1 MSKHSLTEMK
11 ELFDARIRELQNE
24 SSTLIRRIGSI
35 SERTKG
41 QREELDQLTQRY
53 QNIIT
58 SGLNGIKPRNFKTRF
73 DSLTTQVEIHS
84 KNIDLKKIDSQV
96 ERDLKLIL
104 EHKQSIGLIK
114 GQLRIIQKEIDN
126 WLKEKIGRKDRL
138 LHRSI
143 GSSSNDI
150 KPIQTLK
157 ENMEICDF
165 SSRRAMT
172 DINNL
177 TVLIQTTAAWYPQP
191 IAEVCRTLSDL
202 IGQLVVSSSN
212 IQSNLGELE
221 ILNSGAPPSN
231 LDEWA
236 IQIEQFFKERETSMY
251 CNLQLTEHEIILIS
265 DYLFDDFIVNN
276 GLFIDRIEH
285 ERIAIKALHEALAN
299 SIDFTIFDVG
309 RRKKKQQNS
318 DKFEQAVKKWIHSI
332 FDESKIEHSLQLIE
346 DRRHQIDSCKESIW
360 SGMGNKIQK
369 HFKNDFFSALTLS
382 AYGIPEGKFIVF
394 YKKDWHRYPN
404 FHLEHESIATSDFD
418 TDELDKL
425 IKTPIK
431 QRLFSLCLKGEITR
445 EQAIM
450 LQEIDKDGS
459 LLEMVLSHAFSFD
472 LLFALHGKENREW
485 YQALIDYPTMSQ
497 AIEELRHETFNPYI
511 WDCLTSKKLE
521 VWQYRCIVNLDFE
534 KNEIFIDLRDSDD
547 VWSELTEF
555 YVNMYDKQDQFT
567 RLLKL
572 YQPSAQKDTEV
583 LSLSDIVDA
592 AKQVSNVTIKEKT
605 YKSKK
610 KKRKKRGRYSF

>member
-165 SSRRAMT
+165 SSLFMT

-177 TVLIQTTAAWYPQP
+177 TVLIQLQHWYPQP
-191 IAEVCRTLSDL
+191 IAEVCKTLSDL

-231 LDEWA
+231 LDEW
-236 IQIEQFFKERETSMY
+236 QSR
-251 CNLQLTEHEIILIS
+251 L
-265 DYLFDDFIVNN
+265 NN
-276 GLFIDRIEH
+276 FSKNE
-285 ERIAIKALHEALAN
+285 
-299 SIDFTIFDVG
+299 
-309 RRKKKQQNS
+309 KQ
-318 DKFEQAVKKWIHSI
+318 V
-332 FDESKIEHSLQLIE
+332 
-346 DRRHQIDSCKESIW
+346 
-360 SGMGNKIQK
+360 
-369 HFKNDFFSALTLS
+369 
-382 AYGIPEGKFIVF
+382 
-394 YKKDWHRYPN
+394 
-404 FHLEHESIATSDFD
+404 
-418 TDELDKL
+418 
-425 IKTPIK
+425 
-431 QRLFSLCLKGEITR
+431 
-445 EQAIM
+445 
-450 LQEIDKDGS
+450 
-459 LLEMVLSHAFSFD
+459 
-472 LLFALHGKENREW
+472 
-485 YQALIDYPTMSQ
+485 
-497 AIEELRHETFNPYI
+497 
-511 WDCLTSKKLE
+511 
-521 VWQYRCIVNLDFE
+521 CIVISING
-534 KNEIFIDLRDSDD
+534 
-547 VWSELTEF
+547 
-555 YVNMYDKQDQFT
+555 
-567 RLLKL
+567 
-572 YQPSAQKDTEV
+572 A
-583 LSLSDIVDA
+583 
-592 AKQVSNVTIKEKT
+592 
-605 YKSKK
+605 
-610 KKRKKRGRYSF
+610 